1 MKKLYFISSMLLC
14 AFVYSNFSNQPSK
27 KVNSQNGSERAEIVL
42 SLPVNSQ
49 EKYKKLKSRVHLT
62 VLIPQDF
69 GSVLPI
75 DQVINA
81 NMLEFI
87 PKTDKSVD
95 AWSEIITI
103 QKYID
108 RSIISSQLTNYIQ
121 QSIQKQVQQPMIIES
136 INQEHSNYSESF
148 FVMTYVNRGRKEILA
163 GKYFSGP
170 CDCSGVQYTII
181 LSDGMTEKKA
191 MSKIKNFMNQNI
203 ALVRF

>member
-1 MKKLYFISSMLLC
+1 MLLC